1 MEANISITE
10 NDIDYS
16 YSTIQYSARRIF
28 IFVCALLTDTISRN
42 EGGFEACPGLHLEF
56 DEWVKHRIPNPIKQ
70 KTKYPVVQKSRM
82 KKTECE
88 HNSNTSVVALESD
101 LSHLADGKIILKLD
115 DNSVENPIG
124 AEPPCVGQFTPIR
137 MIEDCDIINR
147 FEHIPCNAGDMVFW
161 DYRIPHS
168 NSYKNES
175 NVTREAVYIGLL
187 PNIDINK
194 EYIKDQL
201 IRYKQGIV
209 PIDQW
214 HSHNEPQVCN
224 FEFSV
229 LGNKMMGIDLWDDV

>member
-1 MEANISITE
+1 
-10 NDIDYS
+10 
-16 YSTIQYSARRIF
+16 
-28 IFVCALLTDTISRN
+28 
-42 EGGFEACPGLHLEF
+42 
-56 DEWVKHRIPNPIKQ
+56 
-70 KTKYPVVQKSRM
+70 M